1 MANQDFFSYGTPGGP
16 PGAPPAPPPAAKAPL
31 RDRDGDGIEDPQ
43 RAILAELSDEDWER
57 FIGFAAR
64 RRYPAGAS
72 IVRRGDAG
80 VPLGFVASGAVQVQG
95 AAGAPAR
102 REEGEVFGILGFLDG
117 KASEVDI
124 SAQGATE
131 VLLLGREA
139 LVQLAA
145 WQPRIALAL
154 LRDLGAIV
162 ATRLRRLQP
171 AD

>member
-1 MANQDFFSYGTPGGP
+1 MTNKDFFSYGTP
-16 PGAPPAPPPAAKAPL
+16 ADPARKAPL

-64 RRYPAGAS
+64 RRYPAGAP
-72 IVRRGDAG
+72 IVKRGDTA

-95 AAGAPAR
+95 APGGPGVPVAAER
-102 REEGEVFGILGFLDG
+102 RDEGEVFGILGFLDG
-117 KASEVDI
+117 KASQVDVT
-124 SAQGATE
+124 AQGATE
-131 VLLLGREA
+131 VLLLGRDA

-145 WQPRIALAL
+145 WQPRIAVAL
-154 LRDLGAIV
+154 LRDLGALV
-162 ATRLRRLQP
+162 ATRLRALRP

>member
-1 MANQDFFSYGTPGGP
+1 MPANDFFSYA
-16 PGAPPAPPPAAKAPL
+16 PGAARDAGPSGVTPPPAGEAE
-31 RDRDGDGIEDPQ
+31 RGI
-43 RAILAELSDEDWER
+43 LTELSDEEWEK

-72 IVRRGDAG
+72 VVARGEAA
-80 VPLGFVASGAVQVQG
+80 VPLGFVASGAVSVRPERG
-95 AAGAPAR
+95 PATR
-102 REEGEVFGILGFLDG
+102 RGEGEAFGILGFLDG
-117 KASEVDI
+117 RPSEVAIVAD
-124 SAQGATE
+124 GATE

-145 WQPRIALAL
+145 WQPRIAVAL
-154 LRDLGAIV
+154 LRDLGALV